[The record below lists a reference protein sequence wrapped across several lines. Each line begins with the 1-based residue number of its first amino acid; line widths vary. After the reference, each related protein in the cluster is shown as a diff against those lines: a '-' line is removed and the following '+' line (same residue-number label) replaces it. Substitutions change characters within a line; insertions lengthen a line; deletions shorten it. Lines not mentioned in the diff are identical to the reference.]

1 MKNRILMVDDEPE
14 FLELTKLRLEANGY
28 IVATADEGLS
38 ALAVA
43 RDFQPD
49 LIVLDINMPGMDG
62 GDVAERIHA
71 TPELAK
77 TPIVFLTALVDENE
91 AAATQNSTQ
100 GEHFLSKTG
109 GSERLLAYLKK
120 TLAN

>member
-1 MKNRILMVDDEPE
+1 MVDDEPE

-28 IVATADEGLS
+28 VVATAEEGQSGL
-38 ALAVA
+38 ALAQE
-43 RDFQPD
+43 FKPD

-91 AAATQNSTQ
+91 AAATQNSAQ
-100 GEHFLSKTG
+100 REHFLSKVG
-109 GSERLLAYLKK
+109 GSERLLDYVKK
-120 TLAN
+120 TLSN

>member
-28 IVATADEGLS
+28 VVATAEEGQS
-38 ALAVA
+38 GLAVA
-43 RDFQPD
+43 QEFKPD

-77 TPIVFLTALVDENE
+77 TPIVFLTGMVDENE
-91 AAATQNSTQ
+91 AAATQNSAQ
-100 GEHFLSKTG
+100 GEHFLSKVG
-109 GSERLLAYLKK
+109 GSERLLDYVKK
-120 TLAN
+120 TLSN

>member
-28 IVATADEGLS
+28 VVATAEEGQSGL
-38 ALAVA
+38 ALAQE
-43 RDFQPD
+43 FKPD
-49 LIVLDINMPGMDG
+49 LIVLDIN
-62 GDVAERIHA
+62 VAERIHA

-91 AAATQNSTQ
+91 AAATQNSAQ
-100 GEHFLSKTG
+100 GEHFLSKVG
-109 GSERLLAYLKK
+109 GSERLLDYVKK
-120 TLAN
+120 TLSN